1 MTSIHEG
8 RDAGLTVVF
17 HPVSHGMIDFDFI
30 LDGPV
35 ACERWPE
42 DAKIES
48 GGDPPE
54 KPGVSVRARMADS
67 SCAFPFIVRW
77 LEAVTGGVQECACYW
92 DGEGPDGELHWGG
105 AWESGSL
112 RIGWTT
118 EQFVYRAFLRKAD
131 MVRAIYQSFR
141 EFVESDRYDPLA
153 YEQLSAGE
161 AFELVLESPDLGE
174 VADALASRSRA
185 DGKALVHSMLD
196 LAYAKDLGYP
206 RRATLAQF
214 LERAAQY
221 QSDEEDVEHWIPS
234 EWDEWSV
241 TQRRRFVVDEIY
253 RGDPGLAYGSKLR
266 ELRSPLV
273 EKWLAE
279 HEQAGSQ
286 TSGSDV

>member
-1 MTSIHEG
+1 MTSTHEG
-8 RDAGLTVVF
+8 RDAGLKVVF

-30 LDGPV
+30 LSGPV

-54 KPGVSVRARMADS
+54 KPGVSVRARMAES
-67 SCAFPFIVRW
+67 SCAFPLIIRW
-77 LEAVTGGVQECACYW
+77 LEAVTCGVQECTCYW
-92 DGEGPDGELHWGG
+92 DGEGPDGELRWGG

-118 EQFVYRAFLRKAD
+118 EPFAYQVSLRKAD
-131 MVRAIYQSFR
+131 MVCALYQSFR
-141 EFVESDRYDPLA
+141 AFVESDRYDPLA
-153 YEQLSAGE
+153 YEELSAAEVFG
-161 AFELVLESPDLGE
+161 LVVQSSDLDE

-185 DGKALVHSMLD
+185 DGKALIYSMLD

-214 LERAAQY
+214 LERAACREL
-221 QSDEEDVEHWIPS
+221 DEEDLARWIPP
-234 EWDEWSV
+234 EWDGWSV
-241 TQRRRFVVDEIY
+241 ADRRRFVVDEIY
-253 RGDPGLAYGSKLR
+253 RGDSGLAYGSKLR

-279 HEQAGSQ
+279 QEQARLRGD
-286 TSGSDV
+286 GKNA